1 MDEET
6 GKLKVI
12 KQKVNEKD
20 IPPNNDI
27 LKLIYQHYTED
38 IDYNALTDEQLE
50 QEKQRLLNELKEKN
64 SDSRKSK
71 NKS

>member
-27 LKLIYQHYTED
+27 LKLIYQHYTEE
-38 IDYNALTDEQLE
+38 IDYNTLTDDQLE